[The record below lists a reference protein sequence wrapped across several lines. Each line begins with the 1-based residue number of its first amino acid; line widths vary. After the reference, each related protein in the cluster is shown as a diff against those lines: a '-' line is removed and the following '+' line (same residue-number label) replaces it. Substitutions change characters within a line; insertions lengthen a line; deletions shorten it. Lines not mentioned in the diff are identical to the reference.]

1 MMIKGSII
9 SGEIVGKIVIVN
21 QLNREHILEPCLRVT
36 FCENFHSQI
45 ENVRFDSK
53 CKTDRFEK
61 AEQVEVVGFP
71 FGETLAMSYW
81 ISQRSYQSSL
91 LFEPPFRISCQM
103 QQLEKQ
109 RLELNFTVKKKKR
122 SID

>member
-61 AEQVEVVGFP
+61 ADQVEVV
-71 FGETLAMSYW
+71 EMKLVKE
-81 ISQRSYQSSL
+81 L
-91 LFEPPFRISCQM
+91 D
-103 QQLEKQ
+103 KV
-109 RLELNFTVKKKKR
+109 LELMLMESVELTFEDN
-122 SID
+122 